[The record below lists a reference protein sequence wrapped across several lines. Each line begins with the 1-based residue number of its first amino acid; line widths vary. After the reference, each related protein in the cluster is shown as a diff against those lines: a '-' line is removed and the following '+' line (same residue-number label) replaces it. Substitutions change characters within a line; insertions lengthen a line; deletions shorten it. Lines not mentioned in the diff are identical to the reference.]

1 MKKIILILVLFLL
14 LSSCRI
20 PESIMAEY
28 DSNPFLDRK
37 EIRVAN
43 PTLIFFTDAHI
54 GRERNKNDV
63 IRYDENFLSFIEEG
77 GYEVVISGGDMADDG
92 EMTDVLKDFITKVQS
107 KTALYLETKGNHD
120 RHPYNY
126 QGFDMPSFLLNS
138 LFKADVHL
146 TYADL
151 MESEYEIDS
160 TGNYLVHT
168 PNGDIS
174 IYILDN
180 SLRSFSYR
188 QLSWFEE
195 ALAKDNTDFKIVV
208 THGNIVTGG
217 AFDQSLFLTG
227 MGDEGEVSKFME
239 ICQKGRISLIL
250 SGHHHKGNIL
260 YGDGNGYTEFNAAA
274 YHRTD
279 SVFESRGWWYTLSV
293 DREKKEI
300 TIEGYDAESKSKKD
314 SWKIV
319 AKL

>member
-1 MKKIILILVLFLL
+1 MKKIIYILALSLL

-37 EIRVAN
+37 EIRVDN
-43 PTLIFFTDAHI
+43 STIVFFTDAHI
-54 GRERNKNDV
+54 GRERNKSDV
-63 IRYDENFLSFIEEG
+63 IRYDENFLSFIDEG
-77 GYEVVISGGDMADDG
+77 RYDVVISGGDMANDG
-92 EMTDVLKDFITKVQS
+92 EMTDALKDFIRKIKGTS
-107 KTALYLETKGNHD
+107 SLYLETKGNHD
-120 RHPYNY
+120 RHSYNY

-138 LFKADVHL
+138 LFRADVHL

-151 MESEYEIDS
+151 LDSEYEIDS
-160 TGNYLVHT
+160 TGNYLVST
-168 PNGDIS
+168 PDGDIS

-180 SLRSFSYR
+180 SLRSFSSR

-195 ALAKDNTDFKIVV
+195 ALRKDNTDFKIVV
-208 THGNIVTGG
+208 MHGNVVSGG
-217 AFDQSLFLTG
+217 AIDQSLFMTG
-227 MGDEGEVSKFME
+227 MGDEGEVSRFIE
-239 ICQKGRISLIL
+239 ICQKGRVSLVL
-250 SGHHHKGNIL
+250 TGHHHKGNIL

-300 TIEGYDAESKSKKD
+300 TIDGYDAESKSKKD